1 MSRLVD
7 VLEKADAGD
16 VVGVAVVIAAGFLAL
31 DGILRMNITEIVLAG
46 LLVPIK
52 YDFDGEDDLAKIS
65 AREISRRLDGK
76 SEGIRVEVCVDRKID
91 ITGEHESGG
100 NTNQYEGVGLI
111 KFLRG

>member
-1 MSRLVD
+1 MDERLKVYCGMLTSIEPE
-7 VLEKADAGD
+7 LEEIYDSFS
-16 VVGVAVVIAAGFLAL
+16 IGFSPE
-31 DGILRMNITEIVLAG
+31 DERLAG

-52 YDFDGEDDLAKIS
+52 YEFDGEDDLAKIS